1 MTRSEPKR
9 TRHAGTLLD
18 ELFDQVGQTQS
29 PLERRVPMTR
39 FGLIKH
45 PRVLDKAH
53 LIVAGQDVRARSL

>member
-1 MTRSEPKR
+1 
-9 TRHAGTLLD
+9 
-18 ELFDQVGQTQS
+18 
-29 PLERRVPMTR
+29 MTR